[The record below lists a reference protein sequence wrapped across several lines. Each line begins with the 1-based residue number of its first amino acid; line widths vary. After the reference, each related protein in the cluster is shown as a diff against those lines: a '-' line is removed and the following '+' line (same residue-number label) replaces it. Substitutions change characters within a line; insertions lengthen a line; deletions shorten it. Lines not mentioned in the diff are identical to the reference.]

1 MNKQYKESGGLWL
14 AILGL
19 IVIGYALFSGDTSH
33 ETQNLIVVFGLCIMF
48 KLERI
53 SNGLSNYFKDKSEDE
68 PPKVEKHRDLTYK

>member
-19 IVIGYALFSGDTSH
+19 IAICYTLFSGDTSH
-33 ETQNLIVVFGLCIMF
+33 ETQNLIVVFGFCIMF

-53 SNGLSNYFKDKSEDE
+53 SNGLSIYFNDKSEDE
-68 PPKVEKHRDLTYK
+68 PLKVENTGI

>member
-19 IVIGYALFSGDTSH
+19 IVIGYTISSGDTIY

-53 SNGLSNYFKDKSEDE
+53 SNGLSNYYNDKSEDE
-68 PPKVEKHRDLTYK
+68 SPKVENTGI

>member
-19 IVIGYALFSGDTSH
+19 IVIGYTISSGDTIY

-53 SNGLSNYFKDKSEDE
+53 SNGLSNYYNDKSEDE
-68 PPKVEKHRDLTYK
+68 PPKVKNTEI

>member
-19 IVIGYALFSGDTSH
+19 IAIGYALFSGDTSH

-53 SNGLSNYFKDKSEDE
+53 SNGLSNYYHEKSEDE
-68 PPKVEKHRDLTYK
+68 SPKGENTEI